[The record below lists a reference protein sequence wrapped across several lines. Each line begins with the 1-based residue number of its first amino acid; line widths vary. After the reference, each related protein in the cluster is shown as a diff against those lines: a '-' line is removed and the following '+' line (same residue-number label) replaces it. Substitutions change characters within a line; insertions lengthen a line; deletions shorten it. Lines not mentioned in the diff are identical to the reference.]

1 MTIVEFMKL
10 MKTTITKNINLKLN
24 LNELIL
30 H

>member
-10 MKTTITKNINLKLN
+10 MKTPIAKNINLKLN

>member
-10 MKTTITKNINLKLN
+10 MKTPITKNINLKLN

>member
-10 MKTTITKNINLKLN
+10 MKTSITKNINLKLN